1 MASAVLKLLI
11 VVARSCHS
19 FSGTKERGR
28 VRTQLNSHTQP
39 PKTGSLTLMGRVAR
53 LYHGEPKGAV
63 MGQLPYEGS
72 IQRGRDSTK
81 DQCDDDPTPDVA
93 LLLR

>member
-1 MASAVLKLLI
+1 M
-11 VVARSCHS
+11 R
-19 FSGTKERGR
+19 
-28 VRTQLNSHTQP
+28 
-39 PKTGSLTLMGRVAR
+39 
-53 LYHGEPKGAV
+53 
-63 MGQLPYEGS
+63 QLPYEGS